1 MSLVTFQSLYKYG
14 HCSQFLEDLLSED
27 IQNDN
32 LMTMVTEAGSVSVSR
47 RVMQL
52 LSPLL
57 GSMLTGLPGSGAR
70 EGEVVT
76 VIVPDTDTT
85 AVSKMME
92 LLINGETNVD
102 TEKSQEGILSLAECL
117 GVRIHNLETFSSCK
131 KESYEVGQTIEV
143 FISGSNINNNAGA
156 QKDVIEMKLEDSCGD
171 HIHTEDEGDNDI
183 TGVKSEESSAIDDE
197 STELSAPHFPD
208 PVPLRK
214 SIKSD
219 GFKEDDVNKL
229 LHGLREKAINSMKSK
244 SNDNPPFQ
252 TMIKTALR
260 QIDDKNGSS
269 LKAIHKF
276 VCANYNVDDATVGRR
291 INIALT
297 KMLASKELVATSK
310 NCYKLSS
317 CVKNQVVAT
326 RVLGTVKWFNIHK
339 KYGFIIRED
348 TKKDLY
354 MHQNQINNSE
364 TPLYGG
370 EVILSST
377 FI

>member
-1 MSLVTFQSLYKYG
+1 MCSLLPPVGSWRTSVPSSAHYQLLYVYVNIVCFLYLKIFFVSRTMSLVTFQSLYKYG

-32 LMTMVTEAGSVSVSR
+32 LMTIVTEAGSVSVSR

-92 LLINGETNVD
+92 LLINGEANID
-102 TEKSQEGILSLAECL
+102 DEESQEGILSLAECL
-117 GVRIHNLETFSSCK
+117 GVRIHNLETFSNCK
-131 KESYEVGQTIEV
+131 KESYEVGQSIEV

-183 TGVKSEESSAIDDE
+183 TGVKSEESSAVDDE
-197 STELSAPHFPD
+197 SIEFSAPYFPD

-214 SIKSD
+214 SIKSKKMMSISC
-219 GFKEDDVNKL
+219 FMASEKKL
-229 LHGLREKAINSMKSK
+229 LI
-244 SNDNPPFQ
+244 
-252 TMIKTALR
+252 
-260 QIDDKNGSS
+260 
-269 LKAIHKF
+269 
-276 VCANYNVDDATVGRR
+276 V
-291 INIALT
+291 
-297 KMLASKELVATSK
+297 
-310 NCYKLSS
+310 
-317 CVKNQVVAT
+317 
-326 RVLGTVKWFNIHK
+326 
-339 KYGFIIRED
+339 
-348 TKKDLY
+348 
-354 MHQNQINNSE
+354 
-364 TPLYGG
+364 
-370 EVILSST
+370 
-377 FI
+377 